1 MRLPACCLIAALAL
15 AACSVVEAPRSLRG
29 DKVDSEQLKELV
41 PGTSTTKDAESL
53 LGTPTTKGTFD
64 NRWIYISQTTHTR
77 IARLPAVER
86 QRVVVLS
93 FDRNGV
99 LKTIEEHGKKDAKDI
114 AMIGGHTPSPGSEAS
129 FLQQLLGNVGKFN
142 TGPAGIGNQ
151 TTPGGS
157 GAAFGPSNR

>member
-1 MRLPACCLIAALAL
+1 MSACCLVAALAL
-15 AACSVVEAPRSLRG
+15 AGCSVFEAPRTLRG

-41 PGTSTTKDAESL
+41 PGTSTTKDVASL

-64 NRWIYISQTTHTR
+64 NRWIYISQVTHTR
-77 IARLPAVER
+77 IGRLPGVDQ

-99 LKTIEEHGKKDAKDI
+99 LKTIEEHGKKAAKNV
-114 AMIGGHTPSPGSEAS
+114 AMVSGHTPSPGSEAS

-142 TGPAGIGNQ
+142 TGGPGLSNTPA
-151 TTPGGS
+151 PGGS
-157 GAAFGPSNR
+157 GAAFGPSTR